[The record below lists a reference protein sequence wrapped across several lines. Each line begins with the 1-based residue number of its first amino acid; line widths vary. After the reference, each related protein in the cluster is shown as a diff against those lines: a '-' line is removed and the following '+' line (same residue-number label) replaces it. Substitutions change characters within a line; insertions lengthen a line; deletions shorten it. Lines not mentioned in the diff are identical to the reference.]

1 MWVCPK
7 MSSVIREFNNIAEF
21 IKSIDE
27 DLNDYRKKLA
37 ELLRRLEELRV
48 KVEHE
53 RKIKSAFT
61 KLGLTT
67 EVPEPRNV
75 IDLKNI
81 KIIMN
86 PSADQE
92 LNNLESVVESL
103 NNKITMLTSIKK
115 DLEVLGSLDVEVKLT
130 AIYLEGLPKTL
141 IIKYM

>member
-1 MWVCPK
+1 MGVPK
-7 MSSVIREFNNIAEF
+7 MSSVIKEFNNIAEF

-67 EVPEPRNV
+67 ETPEPRNV

-92 LNNLESVVESL
+92 LINLESVVESL

-115 DLEVLGSLDVEVKLT
+115 DLEVLGGLDVEVKLT
-130 AIYLEGLPKTL
+130 TIYIEGLPKT
-141 IIKYM
+141 IMIKYM

>member
-1 MWVCPK
+1 

-67 EVPEPRNV
+67 EAPEPKNV

-81 KIIMN
+81 KIVMN

-115 DLEVLGSLDVEVKLT
+115 DLEVLGSLDVEVRLT

-141 IIKYM
+141 IIKYT

>member
-1 MWVCPK
+1 
-7 MSSVIREFNNIAEF
+7 MSSVIREFNNVAEF
-21 IKSIDE
+21 VKSIDE

-37 ELLRRLEELRV
+37 ELLRRLEELRI

-61 KLGLTT
+61 RLGLTA
-67 EVPEPRNV
+67 EVPEPKNV

-81 KIIMN
+81 KIVMN
-86 PSADQE
+86 PTSDQE

-115 DLEVLGSLDVEVKLT
+115 DLEVLGSLDVEVRLT
-130 AIYLEGLPKTL
+130 VIYLEGLPRTL
-141 IIKYM
+141 IIKYT

>member
-1 MWVCPK
+1 

-115 DLEVLGSLDVEVKLT
+115 DLEVLGSLDVEVRLT

>member
-1 MWVCPK
+1 
-7 MSSVIREFNNIAEF
+7 MSSVIREFNSIAEF

-53 RKIKSAFT
+53 RKIKSVFT

-67 EVPEPRNV
+67 IETSEPKNV

-86 PSADQE
+86 PSTDQE

-103 NNKITMLTSIKK
+103 NNKITVLTSIKK
-115 DLEVLGSLDVEVKLT
+115 DLEVLGSLDIEVKLT
-130 AIYLEGLPKTL
+130 TIYLEGLPKTV
-141 IIKYM
+141 IIKYV

>member
-1 MWVCPK
+1 

-67 EVPEPRNV
+67 EAPEPKNV

-81 KIIMN
+81 KIVMN

-115 DLEVLGSLDVEVKLT
+115 DLEVLGSLDVEVRLT

>member
-1 MWVCPK
+1 

-27 DLNDYRKKLA
+27 DLNDYRKKVA

-67 EVPEPRNV
+67 EAPEPKNV

-81 KIIMN
+81 KIVMN

-115 DLEVLGSLDVEVKLT
+115 DLEVLGSLDVEVRLT

-141 IIKYM
+141 IIKYT

>member
-1 MWVCPK
+1 

-67 EVPEPRNV
+67 EAPEPKNV

-81 KIIMN
+81 KIVMN

-92 LNNLESVVESL
+92 LNNLES
-103 NNKITMLTSIKK
+103 
-115 DLEVLGSLDVEVKLT
+115 
-130 AIYLEGLPKTL
+130 
-141 IIKYM
+141 